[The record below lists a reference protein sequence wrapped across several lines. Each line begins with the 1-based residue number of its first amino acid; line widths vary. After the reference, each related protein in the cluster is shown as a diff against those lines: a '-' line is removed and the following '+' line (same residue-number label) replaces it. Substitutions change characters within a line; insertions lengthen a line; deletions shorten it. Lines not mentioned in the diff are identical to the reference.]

1 MHANTHTTMALPT
14 RSERRQNRAPSRP
27 EIRQASC
34 RPESRTA
41 PACEP
46 GDTTHPRIACGRRCD
61 ANRPE
66 TNLIGQRG
74 GNQEAK
80 TGQPNPETCASS
92 ATPAATATTAEPPA
106 SSPHSIGLRTAAEPW
121 SPGSN
126 RSRTPIT
133 AGPSDLPDDRPAPT
147 KRRPSPHPR
156 LEDEWSPGRMRG
168 TTKPSWGEQFASR
181 MRGES
186 GMSTAEYA
194 VGTLAAVA
202 FAGVLLKVLTSG
214 PVQSALS
221 DLIERALS

>member
-14 RSERRQNRAPSRP
+14 RRNQSDRRAPSRP
-27 EIRQASC
+27 DRCQAAC
-34 RPESRTA
+34 RPESRKQ
-41 PACEP
+41 PACQTS
-46 GDTTHPRIACGRRCD
+46 DAHPTPTCGRLCGFD
-61 ANRPE
+61 QPK
-66 TNLIGQRG
+66 LP
-74 GNQEAK
+74 NQQKPQPDEEAK
-80 TGQPNPETCASS
+80 PADRPDRQPKTDQPTTSRQPSE
-92 ATPAATATTAEPPA
+92 ATPTSPA
-106 SSPHSIGLRTAAEPW
+106 KLW

-133 AGPSDLPDDRPAPT
+133 AGPSTLTDDRPTEP
-147 KRRPSPHPR
+147 KRRPSPRPR
-156 LEDEWSPGRMRG
+156 PEDEWSPGRMRG
-168 TTKPSWGEQFASR
+168 TVKPTWSDRFASR
-181 MRGES
+181 IRGES

>member
-14 RSERRQNRAPSRP
+14 RRNRRTPSRP
-27 EIRQASC
+27 GVCQASC
-34 RPESRTA
+34 RPESRRPT
-41 PACEP
+41 ACEP
-46 GDTTHPRIACGRRCD
+46 GGTHPRPACGRRCQVSPPED
-61 ANRPE
+61 AVTTEQPARRPNEE
-66 TNLIGQRG
+66 TID
-74 GNQEAK
+74 
-80 TGQPNPETCASS
+80 GQPNAIARPAAPMPTNTVASTATAS
-92 ATPAATATTAEPPA
+92 ATNGVT
-106 SSPHSIGLRTAAEPW
+106 PW

-133 AGPSDLPDDRPAPT
+133 AGPSHLTEERPPAV

-156 LEDEWSPGRMRG
+156 RDDEWSAGRMQR
-168 TTKPSWGEQFASR
+168 TAKPNWGGQFASR

-221 DLIERALS
+221 DLIERALT